1 MKKMERILVVDDN
14 AELRSIISDVLRIQ
28 GYVVSEAVDGIDA
41 MEVCSRSNPD
51 AVLLD
56 IQMPRQ
62 GGLETLKAISDCA
75 SDMPVIILSGVDDA
89 AVVSEAMRG
98 GAFDY
103 INKFPLDLDRVL
115 SSLRLALERSVDRN
129 PRHQAEPSTWE
140 PGALS

>member
-1 MKKMERILVVDDN
+1 VVDDN
-14 AELRSIISDVLRIQ
+14 AELRSIISDVLRIE

-41 MEVCSRSNPD
+41 MEVFSRSNPD

-62 GGLETLKAISDCA
+62 GGLETLKALRSFALDL
-75 SDMPVIILSGVDDA
+75 PVIILSGVDDIS
-89 AVVSEAMRG
+89 VMSEARRD

-115 SSLRLALERSVDRN
+115 SSLRLALERSGDRN
-129 PRHQAEPSTWE
+129 PKHQAEPSTWE